1 MLGRYSCLHEMD
13 FAAFSCCVPIVAWLG
28 AGLPVV
34 LAQPAG
40 AGPSPQQHRVLL
52 HAGISQ
58 SAFNAA
64 VVLVEININIT
75 QWVCHKPNVV

>member
-1 MLGRYSCLHEMD
+1 MLGRYSCLHQID
-13 FAAFSCCVPIVAWLG
+13 FAAFSCFVPTVARLG
-28 AGLPVV
+28 AGLPAV
-34 LAQPAG
+34 LAWPAG
-40 AGPSPQQHRVLL
+40 AGPSPQQPRVLL

-58 SAFNAA
+58 CAFNAA